1 MTSLNKMSQMLSII
15 LLSYQSG
22 SRLIETSGKIKDK
35 MQEEGIP
42 YELIIIDDG
51 SADNSFE
58 VASEIARSD
67 PSTSAFQLSRNY
79 TTNYAKF
86 AGLSVCQGGCAV
98 FVPDDLQRP
107 LSTVVEMYRLWEKGH
122 KIIFDYRMT
131 REDGFISDMFSN
143 MYYRVMNR
151 FSIISF
157 PPGGTDGFLADREVI
172 DIINE
177 RIRPNNTSIVVEV
190 LRLGF
195 NPVFIPSERPKTH
208 HKSRWTF
215 KKKIRLAMD
224 TFFASSSFP
233 IKAITYLGLG
243 VFIICLVL
251 VGVLVY
257 AKFFWND
264 RLFGF
269 RVPGW
274 TTTITVLTMFNGL
287 ILLCLGIVAEYIWR
301 IYEEVKDRPAFLIR
315 KKKKHN

>member
-1 MTSLNKMSQMLSII
+1 
-15 LLSYQSG
+15 
-22 SRLIETSGKIKDK
+22 
-35 MQEEGIP
+35 
-42 YELIIIDDG
+42 
-51 SADNSFE
+51 
-58 VASEIARSD
+58 
-67 PSTSAFQLSRNY
+67 
-79 TTNYAKF
+79 
-86 AGLSVCQGGCAV
+86 
-98 FVPDDLQRP
+98 
-107 LSTVVEMYRLWEKGH
+107 
-122 KIIFDYRMT
+122 
-131 REDGFISDMFSN
+131 
-143 MYYRVMNR
+143 
-151 FSIISF
+151 
-157 PPGGTDGFLADREVI
+157 
-172 DIINE
+172 
-177 RIRPNNTSIVVEV
+177 
-190 LRLGF
+190 
-195 NPVFIPSERPKTH
+195 
-208 HKSRWTF
+208 
-215 KKKIRLAMD
+215 MD